1 MQDFVH
7 LHVHTEY
14 SLLDGACRISELA
27 SYAKSLGQK
36 AIAITDHGNMYGAIE
51 FYNACLKEGIKP
63 IIGCEVYVA
72 PRTRFDKVNKIDT
85 SPYHLVLLCKN
96 MKGYQNLIKLVS
108 AGYIEG
114 FFSRPRVDL
123 ELLKEHSEGLVC
135 LSACL
140 AGEIPRKLLNNDY
153 EGAKETAI
161 TYNNIFGQGNYYIEI
176 QNHDIDEQKKI
187 LPLLARLSRETG
199 IPLVATNDAH
209 YITKQDSFMQQV
221 LVCIS
226 TKTTLGDPKALM
238 FPTDEFY
245 IKSGD
250 EMNSLFSSY
259 KDAVSNTVKIADM
272 CNIEFEFGKIK
283 LPKFKLSG
291 VDDNKEF
298 FRKLCEDGLR
308 KHYGVNN
315 IEARERLEYEFSV
328 IEKMGYID
336 YFLIV
341 WDFTNYARRND
352 IPVGLGRGSGAGSI
366 CAYCVGITGIDP
378 LKYDLLFERFLNPE
392 RVSMPDFDI
401 DFCIN
406 GRQDVIDYVKRRY
419 GNEYVAQIATFNT
432 MAARGA
438 VRDAARSM
446 NLPYQLADEVAKKI
460 PRALDISLKSA
471 LNAEPELK
479 ELYDNDSRVKQLIDT
494 AMKIEGMPKS
504 VGTHAAGI
512 VITKDPVD
520 SYVPLFSRD
529 GQIST
534 QFTMTVLE
542 SMGLLKF
549 DFLGLRNLT
558 VIHSCEIE
566 LRKNDQSFDVNNI
579 PLDDK
584 PVFTMLSKGDTDGV
598 FQFESAGMTST
609 IMRLQPEKI
618 EDLIAIISLYRP
630 GPMDSIGTYISNKH
644 NPDKIKYKH
653 PLLKPIL
660 EVTYGCIVYQEQV
673 MQIFRSLAGYSY
685 GRADIVRR
693 AMAKK
698 KAKVLEAERSA
709 FIYGDKN
716 PDGSVNCVGCV
727 ANGISPEIANELFDD
742 MSSFA
747 SYAFNKSHAAA
758 YATISYQTAYLKC
771 HHYPAYMAALMTSVI
786 GDGSEK
792 LAGYCASA
800 RKNGVSIL
808 SVDINKSQLGFIT
821 EDGNIRFGLLAIKT
835 LGSGVIN
842 EIIKERDEHGEFVSL
857 TDFCFRMKP
866 EQINLRAVEA
876 LIRSGAFDSLKQ
888 ANRKQMVHNYEHLIK
903 DSNERSRNNI
913 SGQLDFFGMFSATEK
928 SQIYDEFP
936 YEPEYTSEE
945 LLEMEKDSLGIYF
958 SGHPLEAYSATS
970 KAAMVSKISDIVG
983 EETDSKDGDNVTI
996 LAITQSIK
1004 LHSAKNGERMCF
1016 AVFEDMT
1023 GSAEVIIFPKIFALC
1038 KPMIEKKI
1046 PLAIH
1051 GHISLKDDEAPKIIA
1066 EKIESA
1072 KQFTDVLYGKK
1083 LFLRLNSDDGER
1095 LQDVKN
1101 YLFDNHGDTP
1111 LIIHLADL
1119 KRNVSLKGIAS
1130 ISVNEQVLEG
1140 LQKILG
1146 EENVR
1151 F

>member
-401 DFCIN
+401 DF
-406 GRQDVIDYVKRRY
+406 
-419 GNEYVAQIATFNT
+419 
-432 MAARGA
+432 
-438 VRDAARSM
+438 
-446 NLPYQLADEVAKKI
+446 
-460 PRALDISLKSA
+460 
-471 LNAEPELK
+471 
-479 ELYDNDSRVKQLIDT
+479 
-494 AMKIEGMPKS
+494 
-504 VGTHAAGI
+504 
-512 VITKDPVD
+512 
-520 SYVPLFSRD
+520 
-529 GQIST
+529 
-534 QFTMTVLE
+534 
-542 SMGLLKF
+542 
-549 DFLGLRNLT
+549 
-558 VIHSCEIE
+558 
-566 LRKNDQSFDVNNI
+566 
-579 PLDDK
+579 
-584 PVFTMLSKGDTDGV
+584 
-598 FQFESAGMTST
+598 
-609 IMRLQPEKI
+609 
-618 EDLIAIISLYRP
+618 
-630 GPMDSIGTYISNKH
+630 
-644 NPDKIKYKH
+644 
-653 PLLKPIL
+653 
-660 EVTYGCIVYQEQV
+660 
-673 MQIFRSLAGYSY
+673 
-685 GRADIVRR
+685 
-693 AMAKK
+693 
-698 KAKVLEAERSA
+698 
-709 FIYGDKN
+709 
-716 PDGSVNCVGCV
+716 
-727 ANGISPEIANELFDD
+727 
-742 MSSFA
+742 
-747 SYAFNKSHAAA
+747 
-758 YATISYQTAYLKC
+758 
-771 HHYPAYMAALMTSVI
+771 
-786 GDGSEK
+786 
-792 LAGYCASA
+792 
-800 RKNGVSIL
+800 
-808 SVDINKSQLGFIT
+808 
-821 EDGNIRFGLLAIKT
+821 
-835 LGSGVIN
+835 
-842 EIIKERDEHGEFVSL
+842 
-857 TDFCFRMKP
+857 
-866 EQINLRAVEA
+866 
-876 LIRSGAFDSLKQ
+876 
-888 ANRKQMVHNYEHLIK
+888 
-903 DSNERSRNNI
+903 
-913 SGQLDFFGMFSATEK
+913 
-928 SQIYDEFP
+928 
-936 YEPEYTSEE
+936 
-945 LLEMEKDSLGIYF
+945 
-958 SGHPLEAYSATS
+958 
-970 KAAMVSKISDIVG
+970 
-983 EETDSKDGDNVTI
+983 
-996 LAITQSIK
+996 
-1004 LHSAKNGERMCF
+1004 
-1016 AVFEDMT
+1016 
-1023 GSAEVIIFPKIFALC
+1023 
-1038 KPMIEKKI
+1038 
-1046 PLAIH
+1046 
-1051 GHISLKDDEAPKIIA
+1051 
-1066 EKIESA
+1066 
-1072 KQFTDVLYGKK
+1072 
-1083 LFLRLNSDDGER
+1083 
-1095 LQDVKN
+1095 
-1101 YLFDNHGDTP
+1101 
-1111 LIIHLADL
+1111 
-1119 KRNVSLKGIAS
+1119 
-1130 ISVNEQVLEG
+1130 
-1140 LQKILG
+1140 
-1146 EENVR
+1146 
-1151 F
+1151 